1 MNPDERMLE
10 LLTEMILKQ
19 EIFIDE
25 MREMKG
31 EMREMKGD
39 MREMKG
45 AMFDMRTDIHEM
57 KGDIRELNGR
67 VDSLEKQ
74 QALTNLSIGELRH
87 SVMSFG
93 SHIEVVMEHE
103 KRLDRLEQ
111 KVFH

>member
-31 EMREMKGD
+31 E